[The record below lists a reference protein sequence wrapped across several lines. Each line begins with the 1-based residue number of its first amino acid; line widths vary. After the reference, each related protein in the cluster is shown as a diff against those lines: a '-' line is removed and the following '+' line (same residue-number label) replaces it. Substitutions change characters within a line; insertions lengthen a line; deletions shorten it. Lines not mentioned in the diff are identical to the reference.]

1 MKHTIILITLIL
13 LGAVGCFMTGR
24 TTAKPD
30 KMQYLNLNAIETTS
44 LHNGELTIV
53 ADGEEYILYIEED

>member
-1 MKHTIILITLIL
+1 MKQTIILCILIL
-13 LGAVGCFMTGR
+13 LGAIGCFMTGC

-30 KMQYLNLNAIETTS
+30 KMQWLNLDAITSTS

-53 ADGEEYILYIEED
+53 SDGEEYTLIIEED

>member
-1 MKHTIILITLIL
+1 MKHTIILCILIL

-30 KMQYLNLNAIETTS
+30 KMQYLNLNAITSTS
-44 LHNGELTIV
+44 LNNGELHIISG
-53 ADGEEYILYIEED
+53 GEDYILYMED